1 MKYKYLA
8 QCLVLSLILFTSIV
22 TSAEIKVGFISVEKI
37 LREAPQTIEI
47 EKKLTKEFSIRTD
60 KLKGDVKVLKEKE
73 AAFSKEVLTM
83 KDSERDM
90 KEKSL
95 AQLRVEI
102 QRADRELKE
111 DAGIRRNEEL
121 ATLQDT
127 INKVVTSVAK
137 AEGYDLIVYTGVA
150 YNSEKI
156 DITDKILKS
165 LGKK

>member
-22 TSAEIKVGFISVEKI
+22 TSAELKVGFISVEKI

-47 EKKLTKEFSIRTD
+47 EKKLTKEFSVRTD

-73 AAFSKEVLTM
+73 VAFSKEVLTM

-95 AQLRVEI
+95 AQVRIEI

-137 AEGYDLIVYTGVA
+137 AEGYDLVVYTGVA

>member
-22 TSAEIKVGFISVEKI
+22 ASAELKVGFISVEKI

-47 EKKLTKEFSIRTD
+47 EKKLTKEFSVRTD

-73 AAFSKEVLTM
+73 VAFSKEVLTM

-137 AEGYDLIVYTGVA
+137 ADGYDLIVYTGVA

>member
-22 TSAEIKVGFISVEKI
+22 ASAELKVGFISVEKI

-47 EKKLTKEFSIRTD
+47 EKKLTKEFSVRTD

-95 AQLRVEI
+95 AQVRIEI

-150 YNSEKI
+150 YSSEKI

>member
-22 TSAEIKVGFISVEKI
+22 ASAELKVGFISVEKI

-47 EKKLTKEFSIRTD
+47 EKKLTKEFSVRTD

-73 AAFSKEVLTM
+73 VAFSKEVLTM

-95 AQLRVEI
+95 AQVRIEI

-150 YNSEKI
+150 YSSEKI

>member
-22 TSAEIKVGFISVEKI
+22 ASAELKVGFISVEKI

-60 KLKGDVKVLKEKE
+60 KLKGDVKSLKEKE
-73 AAFSKEVLTM
+73 VAFSKEVLTM

-95 AQLRVEI
+95 AQVRIEI

-137 AEGYDLIVYTGVA
+137 AEGYDLVVYTGVA